1 MSLRAKLLAL
11 PVKFINWITAL
22 FPLWAVLF
30 SLWAFNR
37 PASVGEYKDAIFPLL
52 AVIMFGMG
60 MTLTGADFRR
70 VLLRPWIIG
79 LGVALQYL
87 VMPLAAYLISKALAL
102 SPALLVGM
110 VLVGSASG
118 GTASNVICYLARGD
132 VALSISLT
140 LVSTLLAIVATPWL
154 TQFYAG
160 ATVHVPALQI
170 LYTIAQLIVLPVL
183 GGVLINRF
191 LGRFLKPILPL
202 FPLISVAAIV
212 FIIGIIVAI
221 NHARIGS
228 VGFAVLVAVM
238 AHNLIGL
245 LLGYWL
251 PRALR
256 RDKTICRTL
265 AIEVG
270 MQNSGMAVAL
280 AIKYFSATA
289 ALPGAL
295 FSIWHNLSGSLLA
308 GIWARKI

>member
-1 MSLRAKLLAL
+1 MSLRTKLLGL
-11 PVKFINWITAL
+11 PVKVINWITAL

-37 PASVGEYKDAIFPLL
+37 PASLGEYKDAIFPLL

-140 LVSTLLAIVATPWL
+140 LVSTLLAIVTTPWL

-160 ATVHVPALQI
+160 ATVHVPALQM
-170 LYTIAQLIVLPVL
+170 LFTIAQLIVLPVL

-212 FIIGIIVAI
+212 FIIGVIVAI

-228 VGFAVLVAVM
+228 VGFAVLVAVV

-245 LLGYWL
+245 SLGYWL

-280 AIKYFSATA
+280 AIKYFGATA

-308 GIWARKI
+308 GIWSRKN